1 MTPTAPNLSFP
12 KTTAPLLYCK
22 MPLYKPS
29 ELHQFLQKLGVHP
42 KKGLSQNFLIDGNIL
57 NKLVAAAAITPGES
71 VLEIGPGP
79 GVLTEALL
87 EAGARVIA
95 IEKDEKLAEHLRRFE
110 NLEIIVDDFRNVSLK
125 HVLKE
130 KTKVIANIPYSLTGV
145 ILQELLPKR
154 EQITS
159 IHLMV
164 QKEVAERCTAKTG
177 TKAYSSFTLF
187 TNYHADAKLLFTVP
201 RTCFYPKPKV
211 DSAVLELKL
220 KPPPVKAPYEPLFAM
235 IRAAFQQRRKMLRAS
250 LKRFAPAEDVNP
262 GLQKIGHA
270 ETARP
275 QDLTLQDFSDLWFAF
290 CKSQKE

>member
-1 MTPTAPNLSFP
+1 
-12 KTTAPLLYCK
+12 

-29 ELHQFLQKLGVHP
+29 ELHQFLKELGIHP

-57 NKLVAAAAITPGES
+57 NKLVAAAQLTPGEQ

-87 EAGARVIA
+87 EAEAKVIA
-95 IEKDEKLAEHLRRFE
+95 IEKDEKLAEHLRRFQ
-110 NLEIIVDDFRNVSLK
+110 NVEIIVDDFRNVSLK
-125 HVLKE
+125 HLLKG
-130 KTKVIANIPYSLTGV
+130 KTKVIANIPYSLTGI

-154 EQITS
+154 ELITS

-164 QKEVAERCTAKTG
+164 QKEVAERCTAKKG
-177 TKAYSSFTLF
+177 TKNYSSFTLF
-187 TNYHADAKLLFTVP
+187 TDYHADAKLLFTVP

-211 DSAVLELKL
+211 DSAILELKL
-220 KPPPVKAPYEPLFAM
+220 KPPPVSAPYEPLFEL

-250 LKRFAPAEDVNP
+250 LKTFASIEDVNP
-262 GLQKIGHA
+262 ALHQIGHA

-275 QDLTLQDFSDLWFAF
+275 QELTLQDFSDLWFALS
-290 CKSQKE
+290 KGQKTSARLENSGY